1 MFAVSETTSR
11 LPIDAHPSIGS
22 ICAIFRPRCLFGY
35 LLILKAY
42 YLFWKDNE
50 YGVKIGDA
58 KRLNVCS
65 VEVCVLLIRGER

>member
-1 MFAVSETTSR
+1 MSAVSGTTSR
-11 LPIDAHPSIGS
+11 LLSAVHPSIGS
-22 ICAIFRPRCLFGY
+22 IFAIFRPRCLFGY

-50 YGVKIGDA
+50 YGVKTGDA

-65 VEVCVLLIRGER
+65 VEVCVLSI

>member
-1 MFAVSETTSR
+1 MLIPLSDLSAQYFGLGA
-11 LPIDAHPSIGS
+11 
-22 ICAIFRPRCLFGY
+22 FFGY

-50 YGVKIGDA
+50 YGVKTGDA

>member
-11 LPIDAHPSIGS
+11 LPIDANPSIGS

-42 YLFWKDNE
+42 YLLQVHSE
-50 YGVKIGDA
+50 YGVLKIGDRNA
-58 KRLNVCS
+58 SNALSIDCYFQ
-65 VEVCVLLIRGER
+65 